1 MAERLIDA
9 NKLPVKQINIG
20 GPMLPRWISV
30 VYADDI
36 DAAPTI
42 TPESL
47 VRRGRWIYG
56 TVRGERVPICS
67 ECRRDTGISYEYDYC
82 PNCGAKMDLE
92 DHQKGGNRP

>member
-47 VRRGRWIYG
+47 VRHTNWVMIPVNGAAKFRCGNIDCCRLIPRGCA
-56 TVRGERVPICS
+56 PN
-67 ECRRDTGISYEYDYC
+67 DLAYC
-82 PNCGAKMDLE
+82 PHCGAKMDLE
-92 DHQKGGNRP
+92 DHP